1 MSLKEQLA
9 AILAAMP
16 DDEPA
21 AVVDGENGEVEATET
36 PTEDTATGDETPS
49 ETTIEPSSVENTEVD
64 APPVDDSDITV
75 ITSDDMLEQTID
87 MRLASFYEKQ
97 QELENTVKILLQ
109 EVNTLKG
116 HFETI
121 ETAID
126 TAAETSPTVESIEN
140 LINQL

>member
-1 MSLKEQLA
+1 MTLKEQL
-9 AILAAMP
+9 LALAQSIP
-16 DDEPA
+16 DEESA
-21 AVVDGENGEVEATET
+21 GEVEAVEET
-36 PTEDTATGDETPS
+36 TDATTTGEDTTPE
-49 ETTIEPSSVENTEVD
+49 ETTIEPSTVENTEVE
-64 APPVDDSDITV
+64 APPVDDSDVTV
-75 ITSDDMLEQTID
+75 ITSDDMLEQSID